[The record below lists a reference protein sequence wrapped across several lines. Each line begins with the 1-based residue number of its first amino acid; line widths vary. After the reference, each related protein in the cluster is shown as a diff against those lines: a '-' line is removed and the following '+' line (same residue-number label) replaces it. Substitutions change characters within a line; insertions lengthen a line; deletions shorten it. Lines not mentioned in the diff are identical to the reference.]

1 MNETVSFLII
11 YGFVKGCLKTKV
23 TSLFAIIFL
32 MKAFGQKK
40 KKAISKVGKRGI
52 KAWLG
57 APCRLKINRRISFKG
72 NM

>member
-23 TSLFAIIFL
+23 TSLFAIIFFNESL
-32 MKAFGQKK
+32 WAKK

-57 APCRLKINRRISFKG
+57 APRRLKINRRISFKG

>member
-1 MNETVSFLII
+1 MKQFPII

-23 TSLFAIIFL
+23 TSLFAIIFFNER
-32 MKAFGQKK
+32 KKK

-57 APCRLKINRRISFKG
+57 APCRVKINRTISFKG
-72 NM
+72 NV